1 MVDIKFLVPGFSKCG
16 TTTLCS
22 LLNQHPDIFIPEEK
36 EPWYFSSPRYAEKHQ
51 QYIDYFKDSQPG
63 QTLGEGST
71 SYSGHKTERPSIARI
86 SQHHPDCKFIFIAR
100 DPIKRIESSY
110 REIHHSGILFGVD
123 AAYKLSDTMTQFP
136 QLIEDTLYWDRI
148 VRYREQFGDD
158 SILVIFLEDLKSN
171 PQEQLKYCFK
181 HIGVDD
187 RFEITNEK
195 TQLNAGSTK
204 LYDTHLLR
212 AMRNSKFLG
221 PKLAKINAKDQDKYF
236 LPLRLRRPFKKPV
249 QWDDKAIEE
258 FNEKIRPNTREFLN
272 LYGKAADFW
281 PDFIE

>member
-1 MVDIKFLVPGFSKCG
+1 MVDLKFIVPGFSKCG

-36 EPWYFSSPRYAEKHQ
+36 EPWYFSSPRYNEKHQ
-51 QYIDYFKDSQPG
+51 QYIDYFKDSKLG

-71 SYSGHKTERPSIARI
+71 SYSGHKTERPSIERI
-86 SQHHPDCKFIFIAR
+86 YKNYPDCKFIFIAR

-123 AAYKLSDTMTQFP
+123 AAYKLSDTMKQFP

-148 VRYREQFGDD
+148 VRYRKQFGDD
-158 SILVIFLEDLKSN
+158 SILVVFLEDLKSD
-171 PQEQLKYCFK
+171 PQKQLKNCFK

-187 RFEITNEK
+187 SFKITNEK
-195 TQLNAGSTK
+195 TQLNAGISK
-204 LYDTHLLR
+204 LYDTRLLR
-212 AMRNSKFLG
+212 AMRNSRFFG

-236 LPLRLRRPFKKPV
+236 RPLMLRRSFKHPV
-249 QWDDKAIEE
+249 QWDDKAMEE
-258 FNEKIRPNTREFLN
+258 YNKIILPNTREFLKF
-272 LYGKAADFW
+272 YGKSNNFWQDF
-281 PDFIE
+281 FG